1 MNDDFERRTDE
12 LAKQAKRNADELE
25 KLEANLQQT
34 EIDAINKMD
43 AELIRFLS
51 SDEEESK
58 ITPMDEKELSAAAKK
73 IFDDFTRKT
82 EALRRE
88 YEEAIKKILKEI
100 EERKIRELKER
111 LRNLP

>member
-1 MNDDFERRTDE
+1 
-12 LAKQAKRNADELE
+12 
-25 KLEANLQQT
+25 
-34 EIDAINKMD
+34 
-43 AELIRFLS
+43 
-51 SDEEESK
+51 
-58 ITPMDEKELSAAAKK
+58 MDEKELSAAAKK